1 MGLNL
6 EEKKAAVADI
16 SARIA
21 QAQSVVVA
29 EYRGLEVEGMTE
41 LRRKARA
48 SGVYLRVLK
57 NTLARR
63 AVKDTPFEKLAD
75 QMVGPLIYGISSD
88 PVAPAKLLNDFAKTS
103 EKIVLKAGAMPGSLL
118 SAAEVKSLA
127 SLPGREDL
135 IAQLLG
141 TMQAPIARFV
151 QTLNEVPARFVR
163 TLAAA
168 RDAREGAGQKHAA

>member
-6 EEKKAAVADI
+6 EEKKAAVAEI
-16 SARIA
+16 SAQLA
-21 QAQSVVVA
+21 QAQAVVVA

-63 AVKDTPFEKLAD
+63 AVKDTPFEMLAD
-75 QMVGPLIYGISSD
+75 QLVGPLIYGISSD
-88 PVAPAKLLNDFAKTS
+88 PVAPAKVLNDFAKAN

-127 SLPGREDL
+127 TMPVREEL
-135 IAQLLG
+135 LAMLLG
-141 TMQAPIARFV
+141 TMQAPIAQFV
-151 QTLNEVPARFVR
+151 RTLNEVPARFVR
-163 TLAAA
+163 TVAAA
-168 RDAREGAGQKHAA
+168 RDAREKQAA

>member
-6 EEKKAAVADI
+6 EEKQAAVAEI
-16 SARIA
+16 TAKLAGA
-21 QAQSVVVA
+21 QAVVVA

-63 AVKDTPFEKLAD
+63 AVKDTPFEQLAD
-75 QMVGPLIYGISSD
+75 HMVGPLIYGISSD
-88 PVAPAKLLNDFAKTS
+88 PVASAKVLNDFAKDN

-118 SAAEVKSLA
+118 SATEVKSLA
-127 SLPGREDL
+127 TMPSRDEL
-135 IAQLLG
+135 IAILMR
-141 TMQAPIARFV
+141 TMQAPVATFV
-151 QTLNEVPARFVR
+151 RTLNEVPARFVR
-163 TLAAA
+163 TLAAV
-168 RDAREGAGQKHAA
+168 RDAQEKQAS

>member
-1 MGLNL
+1 LGLNL
-6 EEKKAAVADI
+6 EEKKSAVAEI
-16 SARIA
+16 SAQLAGA
-21 QAQSVVVA
+21 QAVVVA

-41 LRRKARA
+41 LRRRARA

-88 PVAPAKLLNDFAKTS
+88 PVASAKVLNDFAKDN

-118 SAAEVKSLA
+118 SATEVKSLA
-127 SLPGREDL
+127 TMPSRDEL
-135 IAQLLG
+135 IAILMR
-141 TMQAPIARFV
+141 TMQAPVAQFV
-151 QTLNEVPARFVR
+151 RTLNEVPARFAR
-163 TLAAA
+163 ALAAV
-168 RDAREGAGQKHAA
+168 RDAKEKQAA

>member
-1 MGLNL
+1 LGLNL
-6 EEKKAAVADI
+6 EEKKSAVAEI
-16 SARIA
+16 SAQLAGA
-21 QAQSVVVA
+21 QAVVVA

-41 LRRKARA
+41 LRRRARA

-88 PVAPAKLLNDFAKTS
+88 PVASAKVLNDFAKDN

-118 SAAEVKSLA
+118 SATEVKSLA
-127 SLPGREDL
+127 TMPSRDEL
-135 IAQLLG
+135 IAILMR
-141 TMQAPIARFV
+141 TMQAPVAQFV
-151 QTLNEVPARFVR
+151 RTLNEVPARFAR
-163 TLAAA
+163 TVAAV
-168 RDAREGAGQKHAA
+168 RDAKEKQAA

>member
-1 MGLNL
+1 LGLNL
-6 EEKKAAVADI
+6 EEKKSAVAEI
-16 SARIA
+16 SA
-21 QAQSVVVA
+21 QLVEAQSVVVA

-75 QMVGPLIYGISSD
+75 HMVGPLIYGISSD
-88 PVAPAKLLNDFAKTS
+88 PVASAKVLNDFAKDN

-118 SAAEVKSLA
+118 SATEVKSLA
-127 SLPGREDL
+127 SMPSRDEL
-135 IAQLLG
+135 IAILMR
-141 TMQAPIARFV
+141 TMQAPVAQFV
-151 QTLNEVPARFVR
+151 RTLNEVPARFAR
-163 TLAAA
+163 TVAAV
-168 RDAREGAGQKHAA
+168 RDAKEKQAA

>member
-1 MGLNL
+1 LGLNL
-6 EEKKAAVADI
+6 EEKKSAVAEI
-16 SARIA
+16 SAQLAGA
-21 QAQSVVVA
+21 QAVVVA

-41 LRRKARA
+41 LRRRARA

-88 PVAPAKLLNDFAKTS
+88 PVASAKVLNDFAKDN

-118 SAAEVKSLA
+118 SATEVKNLA
-127 SLPGREDL
+127 SMPSRDEL
-135 IAQLLG
+135 IAILMR
-141 TMQAPIARFV
+141 TMQAPVAQFV
-151 QTLNEVPARFVR
+151 RTLNEVPARFAR
-163 TLAAA
+163 ALAAV
-168 RDAREGAGQKHAA
+168 RDAKEKQAA

>member
-6 EEKKAAVADI
+6 EEKQAAVAEI
-16 SARIA
+16 TAKLAGA
-21 QAQSVVVA
+21 QAVVVA

-63 AVKDTPFEKLAD
+63 AVKDTPFEQLAD
-75 QMVGPLIYGISSD
+75 HMVGPLIYGISSD
-88 PVAPAKLLNDFAKTS
+88 PVASAKVLNDFAKDN

-118 SAAEVKSLA
+118 SATEVKSLA
-127 SLPGREDL
+127 TMPSRDEL
-135 IAQLLG
+135 IAVLMR
-141 TMQAPIARFV
+141 TMQAPVAQFV
-151 QTLNEVPARFVR
+151 RTLNEVPARFVR
-163 TLAAA
+163 TLAAV
-168 RDAREGAGQKHAA
+168 RDAQEKQAS